1 MSAAC
6 YVGHVFIR
14 DLLKAL
20 ADAQVPYCIVGGVAV
35 NLHGIPRMTYDL
47 VHLERLKGSH
57 G

>member
-47 VHLERLKGSH
+47 VHLERLKGTH